1 MQPSWWRKPKY
12 WLGPLMPVLAVIAAL
27 IAGAVMLVLLGVNPF
42 VAYAALVDG
51 AFGSPNSIAD
61 TFVKA
66 TPLLLVGAGICIA
79 FRGGVINVGGE
90 GQLIVG
96 ALAASVAALYL
107 GDLPGWLLIT
117 ICLILGFLGGAAWG
131 AIPGALKAYLNVN
144 EILTTIMLNA
154 IAIQGMNFLLSG
166 PLMDPMQVTAG
177 SFIPQTARFPISI
190 DLPRLVPTRLHAGV
204 LLAVVAAILVW
215 LLLWRTTIGFR
226 IRAVGLS
233 PKAAHRAGIRV
244 ERYAMLA
251 LILSGALAG
260 LAGAVQVLGVNH
272 RMFTDGSAA
281 GFTGNAGFNGIVAA
295 LFGQLHPIGTIPA
308 SFFFGALLVGANK
321 MQRVTQVPTS
331 MIIALNGLL
340 VIFVVSSEIWRRRLA
355 RQREME
361 EVAQVLQPAS
371 ASEEASEG

>member
-1 MQPSWWRKPKY
+1 MQQSWWRKPKY

-308 SFFFGALLVGANK
+308 SFFFGALMVGANK

>member
-117 ICLILGFLGGAAWG
+117 ICLIL
-131 AIPGALKAYLNVN
+131 
-144 EILTTIMLNA
+144 
-154 IAIQGMNFLLSG
+154 
-166 PLMDPMQVTAG
+166 
-177 SFIPQTARFPISI
+177 
-190 DLPRLVPTRLHAGV
+190 
-204 LLAVVAAILVW
+204 
-215 LLLWRTTIGFR
+215 
-226 IRAVGLS
+226 
-233 PKAAHRAGIRV
+233 
-244 ERYAMLA
+244 
-251 LILSGALAG
+251 
-260 LAGAVQVLGVNH
+260 
-272 RMFTDGSAA
+272 SAA
-281 GFTGNAGFNGIVAA
+281 FS
-295 LFGQLHPIGTIPA
+295 L
-308 SFFFGALLVGANK
+308 
-321 MQRVTQVPTS
+321 
-331 MIIALNGLL
+331 
-340 VIFVVSSEIWRRRLA
+340 
-355 RQREME
+355 
-361 EVAQVLQPAS
+361 
-371 ASEEASEG
+371 